1 MATCTWLCPEIPEL
15 VRRFAVLS
23 FAGCLRLCLG
33 LDYAVCV
40 EFQPE
45 ELHVRLFDVAFINGE
60 HQPILQCYSH
70 QVVQI
75 FVVFGFCLPEH
86 THVVSNTYRS
96 WALLNDAVHPLLEY
110 VLGDVQ
116 AKQ

>member
-1 MATCTWLCPEIPEL
+1 MS
-15 VRRFAVLS
+15 AVLPGS
-23 FAGCLRLCLG
+23 
-33 LDYAVCV
+33 

-45 ELHVRLFDVAFINGE
+45 ELHVRLFDVAFINVE

-70 QVVQI
+70 QVVQM

-96 WALLNDAVHPLLEY
+96 WALLKDAVHPLLEY
-110 VLGDVQ
+110 VLAEVQ
-116 AKQ
+116 AKRQSSETVPTEGTVERGQTHRLVA